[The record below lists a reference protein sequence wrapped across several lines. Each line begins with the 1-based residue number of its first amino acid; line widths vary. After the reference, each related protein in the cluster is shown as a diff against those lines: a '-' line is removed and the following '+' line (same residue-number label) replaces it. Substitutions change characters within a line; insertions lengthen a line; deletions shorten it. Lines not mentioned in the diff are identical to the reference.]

1 MWTSF
6 DLHRFVAHYMSIRFP
21 ICLALNKI
29 DALPDTNGLEIGGN
43 IQGLVVD
50 KGVIQLC
57 QHQAINRGELAM
69 PVSAFA
75 ETWEILKQANT
86 KTKACMNTS
95 SLIHAHAAME
105 QSEERYSDPGDVKDN
120 DVLQSEKNTVPP
132 LTSNDCK
139 TDHAE
144 VQLQVQIVEEEVE
157 EKKKEV
163 KAFIPVEGSAAW
175 MKNEAVLEK
184 VKRLWNTTGAH
195 CTVLYCTVMYCTV
208 LYCNVLCCTVL
219 YCTVSGI
226 HLCIVLTIELC
237 GIIDHYHNPSSLLMI
252 STHCS

>member
-29 DALPDTNGLEIGGN
+29 DALPDTNGLDIGGN

-50 KGVIQLC
+50 KGVVQLC
-57 QHQAINRGELAM
+57 QHQAINRGELAI

-95 SLIHAHAAME
+95 SLIHAHVAME
-105 QSEERYSDPGDVKDN
+105 QSEEIYSDPGDVKHN
-120 DVLQSEKNTVPP
+120 DVIQSKKSTVRELP
-132 LTSNDCK
+132 SNDCK

-144 VQLQVQIVEEEVE
+144 LQVEGQVEIRVEIVVKEEDEIE

-163 KAFIPVEGSAAW
+163 KAFFPVEGSAAW

-195 CTVLYCTVMYCTV
+195 CA
-208 LYCNVLCCTVL
+208 
-219 YCTVSGI
+219 VSGI
-226 HLCIVLTIELC
+226 HLCTVLTNELC
-237 GIIDHYHNPSSLLMI
+237 GTIDHYHKPSTSSTYCSKYLL
-252 STHCS
+252 

>member
-1 MWTSF
+1 MWTSL

-29 DALPDTNGLEIGGN
+29 DALPDINGLETGGS
-43 IQGLVVD
+43 IPGLVVD

-86 KTKACMNTS
+86 KTKACMNSS

-105 QSEERYSDPGDVKDN
+105 QSEEKYSDPGDAKHN
-120 DVLQSEKNTVPP
+120 DVNQSENNTVPILP
-132 LTSNDCK
+132 FNVCK

-144 VQLQVQIVEEEVE
+144 VQVEVRVEVEFEVEVVVDEEEE

-163 KAFIPVEGSAAW
+163 KAFIPVVGSAAW

-195 CTVLYCTVMYCTV
+195 CA
-208 LYCNVLCCTVL
+208 
-219 YCTVSGI
+219 VSGI
-226 HLCIVLTIELC
+226 QSCIVLTIVRQ
-237 GIIDHYHNPSSLLMI
+237 Y
-252 STHCS
+252 